1 MRGGQPPPGLSIRAP
16 PRSLNINDPDWDEE
30 VYEVPLEYFG
40 RPEPGNRKKPGNNS
54 LAIFEKGYKPPTK
67 NVRLPT
73 ETARHRS
80 KSRSRL
86 IPKTRSASR
95 RRFNVRQPQN
105 TRTVSKR
112 SRTRSMS
119 RNRGNGL

>member
-1 MRGGQPPPGLSIRAP
+1 MRGGQPPGLSIRAP

-40 RPEPGNRKKPGNNS
+40 RPEPGNRKRPGNNS
-54 LAIFEKGYKPPTK
+54 LAVFEKGYKPPSK
-67 NVRLPT
+67 NVRLPNHT
-73 ETARHRS
+73 RS
-80 KSRSRL
+80 KSKFRSKL
-86 IPKTRSASR
+86 MPKTRSAPR

-112 SRTRSMS
+112 GRTRSMS

>member
-1 MRGGQPPPGLSIRAP
+1 MRGGQPPGLSIRAP

-30 VYEVPLEYFG
+30 VYEVPLEYFP
-40 RPEPGNRKKPGNNS
+40 RPAPGNRKRRGNNS
-54 LAIFEKGYKPPTK
+54 LAVFEKGYKPPTK

-73 ETARHRS
+73 ENTRRKSKFRS
-80 KSRSRL
+80 KL
-86 IPKTRSASR
+86 HPKTRSAPR
-95 RRFNVRQPQN
+95 RPLNVRQPQN